1 VVEGACSRIRR
12 LPQAP
17 STILRMVPLPR
28 WGRTGAPVMRAH
40 PCQPLTF
47 LADIC
52 RRPASEK
59 PFLRLVA
66 GHPAVDAAVPTAALN
81 KKPPGGIAAWIQGRE
96 GCLGRPGWVCFRN
109 GCQSPLPT
117 QSGR

>member
-28 WGRTGAPVMRAH
+28 WGRTGAPVMCAH

-52 RRPASEK
+52 DDRRRKSPSCGWSRAIRRWMR
-59 PFLRLVA
+59 PCRLR
-66 GHPAVDAAVPTAALN
+66 
-81 KKPPGGIAAWIQGRE
+81 R
-96 GCLGRPGWVCFRN
+96 
-109 GCQSPLPT
+109 
-117 QSGR
+117 